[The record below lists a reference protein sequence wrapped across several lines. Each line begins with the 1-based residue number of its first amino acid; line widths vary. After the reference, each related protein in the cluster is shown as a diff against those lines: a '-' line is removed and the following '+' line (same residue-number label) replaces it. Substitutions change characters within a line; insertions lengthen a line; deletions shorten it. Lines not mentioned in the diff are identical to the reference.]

1 MAAIESK
8 SNVLKIVSYDGESHS
23 DSFTALI
30 IDPQLLLVANCLLLL
45 ITSTNI
51 KWFAFYEMMCFIA
64 SSMLLL

>member
-30 IDPQLLLVANCLLLL
+30 DPQLLLVANCLLLL
-45 ITSTNI
+45 ITLTNI
-51 KWFAFYEMMCFIA
+51 KWFAFCEMMCFIA